1 MSRANSTHD
10 NAAAGAEEPGIMTEV
25 IRAMSSELRRA
36 RTEQDRLHA
45 ENERLQ
51 QELDGA
57 CLTLRALREGEDEKS
72 PTVDHTRYSKLY
84 EEARQEIDRLT
95 QERDGER
102 SHHEVA
108 MEEIQGKPQELS
120 RIRNA
125 TANAFAE
132 LSEVRAPSSRKR
144 KERTEDDHT
153 PIITQEAKAKRRQT
167 LESQPDLPASEA
179 GPAVHTQALTI
190 QDTHANL
197 SKDTLDVRS
206 FLDVNQGEILK
217 EPSLRHCQWLSGHE
231 KWTDFKAKLASA
243 RLDLQ
248 TIYCPPESIIWSPR
262 STMRCLFIHPLHC
275 YVSET
280 RSYRPFDY
288 KAFLGSGQT
297 RDVCLL
303 QKLEDGDATGC
314 YCGTFRCVGASNLSF
329 HDVCQLGLSGQV
341 TTSVISELY
350 LADII
355 SRTFCS
361 LIWFAQ
367 LSCWEPSSRPK
378 AVHPNHKSSDNCSVM
393 EACFYA
399 ATSWNS

>member
-108 MEEIQGKPQELS
+108 MEEIQGKHLKLKDKYKAAKASLAEHKTELS

-243 RLDLQ
+243 R
-248 TIYCPPESIIWSPR
+248 
-262 STMRCLFIHPLHC
+262 
-275 YVSET
+275 
-280 RSYRPFDY
+280 
-288 KAFLGSGQT
+288 
-297 RDVCLL
+297 
-303 QKLEDGDATGC
+303 
-314 YCGTFRCVGASNLSF
+314 
-329 HDVCQLGLSGQV
+329 
-341 TTSVISELY
+341 
-350 LADII
+350 
-355 SRTFCS
+355 
-361 LIWFAQ
+361 
-367 LSCWEPSSRPK
+367 
-378 AVHPNHKSSDNCSVM
+378 
-393 EACFYA
+393 
-399 ATSWNS
+399 